1 MGGEERGFGVPG
13 FKNILDELEHKLTAR
28 VHPPQSKR
36 ISPMIVL
43 IQFALFALHLL
54 YRDTLKT
61 NGSSLS
67 PNKQADWK
75 DSRGHYQQ
83 GRRGSN

>member
-1 MGGEERGFGVPG
+1 
-13 FKNILDELEHKLTAR
+13 
-28 VHPPQSKR
+28 
-36 ISPMIVL
+36 MIVL